1 MIEDNVPSDIWFAS
15 TRTNELGVSK
25 GVELFASLSDPG
37 AEGTG
42 IYFSPTDPETLYVNI
57 QHSEADDGDGTWAIT
72 KKRYHRGRRSYRD
85 YDSDWDRDSHGG
97 HRNARRAADGPCAT
111 SALRSG
117 RVKRVDA

>member
-42 IYFSPTDPETLYVNI
+42 IYFSPTGPETLYVNI

-97 HRNARRAADGPCAT
+97 H
-111 SALRSG
+111 
-117 RVKRVDA
+117 